1 MSHDDQ
7 NGMSCCCSVTVSIVN
22 LTYAGPGGRGH
33 LLPVL
38 PLSFSAPLSLPSILL
53 DSSSNATPYS
63 VAFRSGMN
71 QESVASCSCL
81 LLASRLLI
89 MERF

>member
-22 LTYAGPGGRGH
+22 LAYAGPGGEGTFTARPFSVFLWSSLF
-33 LLPVL
+33 LL
-38 PLSFSAPLSLPSILL
+38 LL
-53 DSSSNATPYS
+53 DSSNATPYS
-63 VAFRSGMN
+63 LAFRSRMN